1 MMRLRS
7 QPVASWARGI
17 VLLILA
23 VASTGSELPSGV
35 ITGTGHTIG
44 FGELKEEWRGEV
56 IHLSWSPRAFLLKN
70 FLSDEECD
78 HVINKAKPM
87 MVKSHVVDSA
97 SGKSVDSQI
106 RTSTGTF
113 FSKGEDDI
121 IARIEK
127 RVAQVTMIPVEN
139 QEGLQVLNYHNGQKY
154 EPHFDFFH
162 DQLNAAPEKG
172 GQRVVTVLM
181 YLTTPEEGGETV
193 FPNAD
198 KKSSGPE
205 WSECAKKGL
214 AVKTLRGDALMFY
227 SLKPDGSNDQASL
240 HGSCPTLKGDK
251 WSATKWIHV
260 GPIRQGATSSP
271 ALAPGACHDGHEQ
284 CKEWAFFGE
293 CEKNPGFMEA
303 TCKMSCGICPGSKKV
318 PLQVTS

>member
-1 MMRLRS
+1 MQAM
-7 QPVASWARGI
+7 I
-17 VLLILA
+17 VLILLCSLACA
-23 VASTGSELPSGV
+23 VGVELPTTG
-35 ITGTGHTIG
+35 GTGHTIG
-44 FGELKEEWRGEV
+44 FGELKEEWRGEIV
-56 IHLSWSPRAFLLKN
+56 HLSWSPRAFLLKG

-78 HVINKAKPM
+78 HLINKARPM
-87 MVKSHVVDSA
+87 MVKSHVVDNK

-113 FSKGEDDI
+113 FGKAEDDI

-139 QEGLQVLNYHNGQKY
+139 QEGLQILHYHNGQKY

-162 DQLNAAPEKG
+162 DQLNTRPENG
-172 GQRVVTVLM
+172 GQRVATVLM
-181 YLTTPEEGGETV
+181 YLTTAEEGGETV

-198 KKSSGPE
+198 RKSSGPE
-205 WSECAKKGL
+205 WSECAKNGM
-214 AVKTLRGDALMFY
+214 AVKTLRGDALVFY

-260 GPIRQGATSSP
+260 GPFQKQAVSSP
-271 ALAPGACHDGHEQ
+271 ALAPGACDDGHEQ
-284 CKEWAFFGE
+284 WTEWAFFGE
-293 CEKNPGFMEA
+293 CEKNPSFMHIK
-303 TCKMSCGICPGSKKV
+303 CKKSCGICPGSKKV
-318 PLQVTS
+318 PLPVSAQK